1 MFSARYLIAVII
13 GLSLGAAI
21 GWVSG
26 RETQPSTPAAAGQH
40 QSQHRS
46 HHARSAPVRPRP
58 AQTPGLTFR
67 QVQLRAA
74 QCLAG
79 SSSLQQ
85 QVVCLRRLLRSQL
98 GAGVPGL
105 PTDLSP
111 FTFPGDGSGYG

>member
-1 MFSARYLIAVII
+1 VFSARYLIAVFV

-26 RETQPSTPAAAGQH
+26 RESQPSTPAAVDH
-40 QSQHRS
+40 HRS

-79 SSSLQQ
+79 STSLQQ

-98 GAGVPGL
+98 GAGL
-105 PTDLSP
+105 PADLSP
-111 FTFPGDGSGYG
+111 FTFPGDQSGYG